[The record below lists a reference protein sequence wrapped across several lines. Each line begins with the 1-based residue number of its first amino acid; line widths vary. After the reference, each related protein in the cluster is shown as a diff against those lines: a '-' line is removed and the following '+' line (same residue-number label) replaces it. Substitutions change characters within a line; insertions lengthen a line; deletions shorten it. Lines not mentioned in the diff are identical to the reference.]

1 MSLVARRALL
11 TAMAMACMGAGV
23 RPPGLGDVKDIRV
36 HAHPGYTRITIELTR
51 QVLYQAHE
59 IEAPHR
65 LYIDIENTWLG
76 ERLREPRSP
85 GVSAP
90 VRLVRGGQ
98 NTTRRARVVFELDGR
113 DHGYRTF
120 HLKNPFRIVT
130 DVYSGASRPPVS
142 GTGVPSGFDDRPVRR
157 VVIDPGH
164 GGKDSGATRG
174 RVREKDV
181 VLRVSRELRTRLAR
195 NGFEVHMT
203 RDSDTYLSVAERPVR
218 ANRVRADLFISI
230 HANASPNRKTQGVET
245 YLLDTRYD
253 RQTARVA
260 ARENGTTIARLSD
273 LELIKASL
281 RLGYT
286 ERYAARLAEDVQA
299 SLVTRLGVDYRG
311 TGDLGVKRGPFLV
324 LFQADMPAIL
334 VEVGFLTHRSEAKRL
349 DTRRFARAVA
359 DGIARGVIQYRDR
372 HARSLVAER

>member
-1 MSLVARRALL
+1 
-11 TAMAMACMGAGV
+11 
-23 RPPGLGDVKDIRV
+23 
-36 HAHPGYTRITIELTR
+36 
-51 QVLYQAHE
+51 
-59 IEAPHR
+59 
-65 LYIDIENTWLG
+65 
-76 ERLREPRSP
+76 
-85 GVSAP
+85 
-90 VRLVRGGQ
+90 
-98 NTTRRARVVFELDGR
+98 VFELDGR

-120 HLKNPFRIVT
+120 HLKNPYRIVT
-130 DVYSGASRPPVS
+130 DVYSGASRPPVP
-142 GTGVPSGFDDRPVRR
+142 GTGAPTGFDERPVRR

-164 GGKDSGATRG
+164 GGKDPGATRG

-181 VLRVSRELRTRLAR
+181 VLRISRELRTRLAR

-203 RDSDTYLSVAERPVR
+203 RDSDTYLPVAKRPVR

-230 HANASPNRKTQGVET
+230 HANSSPNRKTEGVET

-260 ARENGTTIARLSD
+260 ARENGTTVAQLSD

-286 ERYAARLAEDVQA
+286 ERYAARLAGDVQA
-299 SLVTRLGVDYRG
+299 SLVTRLRKEHRG

-334 VEVGFLTHRSEAKRL
+334 IEVGFLTHRSEAKRL
-349 DTRRFARAVA
+349 NNHGFARAVA
-359 DGIARGVIQYRDR
+359 DGIARGVIRYRDR